1 MFEIIKA
8 YSPLTML
15 INKSH
20 NTSNLLNWDLT
31 ILSVKELIQTITS
44 NKFFGISN
52 QIENMSW
59 IKII

>member
-1 MFEIIKA
+1 MFKIINA
-8 YSPLTML
+8 YSSLTML

-20 NTSNLLNWDLT
+20 NTSNLLNWDFT
-31 ILSVKELIQTITS
+31 ILSVKELIQTIAS